1 MDIALRS
8 AEHLFFLV
16 QQGRGTLHALASN
29 LARLESVCAMLHS
42 LSDAQLSGAG
52 IPALKPLQQ
61 RSLHQLELLNSLL
74 QLTNETAAL
83 LSAASMAETAPQPRR
98 LLEAVSAHL
107 ASVAAA
113 LEGWIQELAACLHVA
128 VELPDGGVLLAPSCK
143 RCLQANAERL
153 AVLHAELSQGEGFV
167 HDLPGIRALVSFLG
181 EAVQS
186 QQTVTAPSVPPVK
199 GLQPN
204 SCEQQLL
211 DSLEAAVTSSLLWA
225 QKVRT
230 AEADAQL
237 VVDGEH
243 CAEAEQQP
251 LPVILRALD
260 KQLGLATAGDVGRH
274 AVSALAAL
282 AEAVEFE
289 SGNTLIPTLYTLG
302 PMLSMLCSALRQLAI
317 RYLAAHKHVC
327 KLSYVITSLFGGLME
342 EGFCMPEGA
351 EGKQSDI
358 LMIQMQHPC
367 CVGMQNLS

>member
-1 MDIALRS
+1 VDIALRS

-16 QQGRGTLHALASN
+16 QQGRSTLHALASN
-29 LARLESVCAMLHS
+29 LAHLDRVCAMLHS
-42 LSDAQLSGAG
+42 LSDAQLSDAG

-61 RSLHQLELLNSLL
+61 RSLQQLELLNSLL

-107 ASVAAA
+107 GSVAAV
-113 LEGWIQELAACLHVA
+113 LEGWIQELVACLHVA
-128 VELPDGGVLLAPSCK
+128 VELPDSGVLLAPSCK
-143 RCLQANAERL
+143 RCLQANVERL
-153 AVLHAELSQGEGFV
+153 AVLHAELSQGEGFA
-167 HDLPGIRALVSFLG
+167 HDLPGFRALVSFLG
-181 EAVQS
+181 KALQS
-186 QQTVTAPSVPPVK
+186 QQTVTAPSAPPK

-243 CAEAEQQP
+243 YAEAEQQP
-251 LPVILRALD
+251 IPVILRALE

-282 AEAVEFE
+282 AEAVELQN
-289 SGNTLIPTLYTLG
+289 GNTLIPMLCTLG
-302 PMLSMLCSALRQLAI
+302 PMLSMLCSALRQLAM

-358 LMIQMQHPC
+358 LMIQMQHAC